1 MVSLWGRLR
10 RTVMATSAPRNS
22 ARRTIANIRSPMGM
36 VDPCVPG
43 LAGLL
48 MGSNSPI
55 LLFSPGGFAVVAASA
70 AVAGPTAVGDFCVLF
85 NHHGP
90 LGIVWL
96 HGSLCVFVSA
106 PI

>member
-22 ARRTIANIRSPMGM
+22 ARRTIANIRSPIGM

-55 LLFSPGGFAVVAASA
+55 LLFSPAGFAVVLHRRLWLCRLRW
-70 AVAGPTAVGDFCVLF
+70 THLLF
-85 NHHGP
+85 IELP
-90 LGIVWL
+90 LGHLETSGPMARHV
-96 HGSLCVFVSA
+96 V
-106 PI
+106 